1 MYFKTKFG
9 RYFKAPFGG
18 KKGRWNTTVFFLS
31 FYVSIYLYLFIYL
44 CGYLTIYLSIYL
56 YIYLSI
62 YLEPDSLSNIN
73 STSASVKRCD
83 SIGYIWLGT
92 RTKMSKQ
99 QCTRTK
105 MSGHMGAWSSAF
117 MKSRNYSDVHVQVFE
132 LSLHTANN
140 VQVQT
145 CGERIIIGPMKRL

>member
-1 MYFKTKFG
+1 MPKTCLEHDTNMSETW
-9 RYFKAPFGG
+9 PNHV
-18 KKGRWNTTVFFLS
+18 WNMTTS
-31 FYVSIYLYLFIYL
+31 CMISIYLYLSLSISIYICLSIYL
-44 CGYLTIYLSIYL
+44 YLYLYL
-56 YIYLSI
+56 YIYLSV

-73 STSASVKRCD
+73 STFASVKRCD

-117 MKSRNYSDVHVQVFE
+117 MKSRNYSDVHVQVFA